1 MKIIKHFLLY
11 SIIWFWFLL
20 GSFSS
25 AQIFIPDEDEPVFTQ
40 SFNVVESVNGA
51 NVRLDDSVVA
61 NKIWQPMFHWYSQL
75 LNLWIVFYP
84 IILVVSGFRF
94 AYWVVKSVINK
105 NNLNNKKSLD
115 NR

>member
-1 MKIIKHFLLY
+1 MKTIKHFLLY
-11 SIIWFWFLL
+11 SIVWFWFLL

-25 AQIFIPDEDEPVFTQ
+25 AQSLGSDN
-40 SFNVVESVNGA
+40 FNVVQSVNGA

-84 IILVVSGFRF
+84 IILVVSGFWF

-105 NNLNNKKSLD
+105 NDLNNKKSLD